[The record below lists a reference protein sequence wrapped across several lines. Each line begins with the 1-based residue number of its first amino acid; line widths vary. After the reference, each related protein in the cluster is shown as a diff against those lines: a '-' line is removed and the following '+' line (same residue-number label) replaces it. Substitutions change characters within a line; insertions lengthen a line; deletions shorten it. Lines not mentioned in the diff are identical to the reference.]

1 VAGSIYK
8 LCSILYSDNMKKHL
22 LIYTLLVLAI
32 ACKKE
37 SSITFTL
44 NNTLAINDTT
54 WTTSSISTGKVDS
67 IYNGLCNV
75 PLNVDSFN
83 CGTGGSFLYDDPYH
97 NAVLTFPALSYNN
110 AGGVP
115 VNGANNIKIELTV
128 LEKKGDFIKS
138 LIPTNSGK
146 TILASSYSFYL
157 RLSVQGQEVF
167 LAPNT
172 YFSFQWNNDEPLTD
186 LKFYEGLNLSNPDS
200 LFNWNYSAK
209 GTIKPNY
216 YPGSQTIKGYQLN
229 SAVTHW
235 NGCFSTVD
243 TSTGTSRLDIIL
255 PPNFTNKN
263 TLVFGLISNSIA
275 VIRLAPDYNARTFYA
290 TGIPVNAPLTAISIS
305 LIDNIFYLGI
315 PQPGNFSNNI
325 IKLNPKASS
334 VNEIQNFLNSL

>member
-8 LCSILYSDNMKKHL
+8 EGSIHYSDNMKKHL
-22 LIYTLLVLAI
+22 LIYTLLVFAI

-37 SSITFTL
+37 SSITFTP

-54 WTTSSISTGKVDS
+54 WTTASIGSGKVDS
-67 IYNGLCNV
+67 IYNGLFNI

-83 CGTGGSFLYDDPYH
+83 CGAGGSFLYNDLNH

-115 VNGANNIKIELTV
+115 VNGTATIKIELTV

-138 LIPTNSGK
+138 LIPTNTGK

-172 YFSFQWNNDEPLTD
+172 YFSFQWTNDEPSTV

-200 LFNWNYSAK
+200 LFNWNYSVN
-209 GTIKPNY
+209 GTIKSTYLAGSPN
-216 YPGSQTIKGYQLN
+216 IKSYQLN
-229 SAVTHW
+229 SGVTHW
-235 NGCFSTVD
+235 NGCFSVLD
-243 TSTGTSRLDIIL
+243 TSAGTGRLDIIL

-263 TLVFGLISNSIA
+263 TLVFGLFSNSNA
-275 VIRLAPDYNARTFYA
+275 VIRLAPDFNARTFYA
-290 TGIPVNAPLTAISIS
+290 TGIPVNAPITAISIS

-315 PQPGNFSNNI
+315 PQPGNYSNNI
-325 IKLNPKASS
+325 IKLNPKAGA
-334 VNEIQNFLNSL
+334 VKDIQTFLNGL